1 MFNYTWQAEQQE
13 ATLQQ
18 GSKTTAHLSAGR
30 ANNNQP
36 PHHPKKETILRVQTA
51 GREEVRETGTR
62 GLCEEIRFLQ
72 LIFDHLKLLF
82 GVKKMC

>member
-1 MFNYTWQAEQQE
+1 MAGRAAGGHGAAGLKNNG
-13 ATLQQ
+13 L
-18 GSKTTAHLSAGR
+18 SLSAGR

-51 GREEVRETGTR
+51 GREELGETGTKE
-62 GLCEEIRFLQ
+62 GVCEEIQFLQ

-82 GVKKMC
+82 GV